1 MSGTRYSPC
10 REPGCTATAATKIT
24 PQERE
29 ALDALAGSLGM
40 SRYEFLRETI
50 RATLAKAGL

>member
-1 MSGTRYSPC
+1 MSGTRYSQN

-29 ALDALAGSLGM
+29 ALDALAGSVGM

-50 RATLAKAGL
+50 RAALAKAGL

>member
-1 MSGTRYSPC
+1 MSGTRYSQS

-50 RATLAKAGL
+50 RAALEKAGL

>member
-1 MSGTRYSPC
+1 MSGTRYSQS
-10 REPGCTATAATKIT
+10 REPTATAATKIT
-24 PQERE
+24 PAERE

-40 SRYEFLRETI
+40 SRYEFIRETI

>member
-1 MSGTRYSPC
+1 MSGTRYSTG
-10 REPGCTATAATKIT
+10 RESGCTATAATKIT